1 MSMTVSKRIC
11 ALLSLIAALCLLSGH
26 VLAAGIIDL
35 NRDTGLTLTY
45 QTQGTPL
52 SGAEFRIYLVAA
64 ADQYGELTATED
76 FSGYHVDFQGK
87 NDEAWQ
93 KLAATLE
100 GYVLRDSLAP
110 ADSGKTDPQG
120 HLSFPTGGSKLT
132 PGLYLVLG
140 QRHTQNGTYYD
151 PAPFLVLLPC
161 QDLDSNSWNYRV
173 DADVKFDASQIPDDS
188 SPGTVNRK
196 VLKVW
201 KDDGEDRPGSVTVQL
216 LRNGTVYD
224 TVTLSEENNWRHI
237 WTGLN
242 SNDTWRVVE
251 KTVPDGYHV
260 TMSRDGITF
269 VVTNTADTPTPPETP
284 VLPGSPDTPDQP
296 DKPDQPNKPG
306 QPDKSD
312 QSGGPEQPDT
322 PQRPTLPQTG
332 QLWWPVPMLA
342 AAGLLL
348 IAAGLLR
355 RKAGNYEA

>member
-1 MSMTVSKRIC
+1 MSMKVPKRLC
-11 ALLSLIAALCLLSGH
+11 ALLSLMAAVCLLSGN

-35 NRDTGLTLTY
+35 DRDTELTLTC
-45 QTQGTPL
+45 QAQGTPL
-52 SGAEFRIYLVAA
+52 TGAAFRIYLVAET
-64 ADQYGELTATED
+64 DQYGELTATGD
-76 FSGYHVDFQGK
+76 FSGYHVDIRGK

-100 GYVLRDSLAP
+100 GYVLRDNLTP
-110 ADSGKTDPQG
+110 ADSGKTDAQG
-120 HLSFPTGGSKLT
+120 RLSFPTGGAKLT

-140 QRHTQNGTYYD
+140 QRHTQNGTCYD
-151 PAPFLVLLPC
+151 PAPFLALLPC
-161 QDLDSNSWNYRV
+161 QELDTNTWSYRV
-173 DADVKFDASQIPDDS
+173 DADVKSDASQIPNGS
-188 SPGTVNRK
+188 GSGSGTVNRK

-216 LRNGTVYD
+216 LRNGAVYD
-224 TVTLSEENNWRHI
+224 TVTLNEKNNWRHS

-242 SNDTWRVVE
+242 RSDTWRVVE
-251 KTVPDGYHV
+251 EAVPDGYHV
-260 TMSRDGITF
+260 TVSREGITF

-284 VLPGSPDTPDQP
+284 VLPDSPDTPDQP
-296 DKPDQPNKPG
+296 D

-312 QSGGPEQPDT
+312 QSGRPGQPDT

-355 RKAGNYEA
+355 RKAGDYEA